1 MAHHARWTMSQVTE
15 LFNKPFLELMF
26 EAQQVHRQHFDP
38 RHVQVST
45 LLSIKTGACPEDC
58 KYCPQSARYKTGL
71 ESERL
76 MEVEQVLDSARK
88 AKNAGSTRFCMG
100 AAWKNPHDRDMPYLE
115 QMVKG
120 VKAMGLEACMT
131 LGTLNEEQAQRLSA
145 AGLDYYNHNLDTS
158 PEFYGNIITTR
169 TYQERLDTL
178 KEELHY
184 LETTREKEVAEL
196 IKEARSFGD
205 LSENSEYDE
214 AKTEQGK
221 LYSRIAEITD
231 LIENAE
237 VVEKV
242 EVAADVVTIG
252 SHVRVLDVDEDA
264 EEEYT
269 IVGSQEANPM
279 EGCISDDSPFGF
291 ALKGHKV
298 GETVTVTAPVGELQ
312 FKIIAV
318 ENED

>member
-1 MAHHARWTMSQVTE
+1 M
-15 LFNKPFLELMF
+15 
-26 EAQQVHRQHFDP
+26 
-38 RHVQVST
+38 
-45 LLSIKTGACPEDC
+45 
-58 KYCPQSARYKTGL
+58 
-71 ESERL
+71 
-76 MEVEQVLDSARK
+76 
-88 AKNAGSTRFCMG
+88 
-100 AAWKNPHDRDMPYLE
+100 
-115 QMVKG
+115 KG
-120 VKAMGLEACMT
+120 VKEMGLEACMT

>member
-1 MAHHARWTMSQVTE
+1 MAIDS
-15 LFNKPFLELMF
+15 
-26 EAQQVHRQHFDP
+26 
-38 RHVQVST
+38 
-45 LLSIKTGACPEDC
+45 
-58 KYCPQSARYKTGL
+58 RYKM
-71 ESERL
+71 S
-76 MEVEQVLDSARK
+76 
-88 AKNAGSTRFCMG
+88 
-100 AAWKNPHDRDMPYLE
+100 
-115 QMVKG
+115 
-120 VKAMGLEACMT
+120 
-131 LGTLNEEQAQRLSA
+131 
-145 AGLDYYNHNLDTS
+145 
-158 PEFYGNIITTR
+158 
-169 TYQERLDTL
+169 QERLDAL

-252 SHVRVLDVDEDA
+252 SRVRVLDVDEDV

-279 EGCISDDSPFGF
+279 ECRISDDSPFGK
-291 ALKGHKV
+291 ALLGHKV
-298 GETVTVTAPVGELQ
+298 GDIVEVEAPIGVLKYKILTVE
-312 FKIIAV
+312 K
-318 ENED
+318 

>member
-1 MAHHARWTMSQVTE
+1 MAKEFKISALRLKELEQE
-15 LFNKPFLELMF
+15 LF
-26 EAQQVHRQHFDP
+26 
-38 RHVQVST
+38 
-45 LLSIKTGACPEDC
+45 
-58 KYCPQSARYKTGL
+58 
-71 ESERL
+71 
-76 MEVEQVLDSARK
+76 
-88 AKNAGSTRFCMG
+88 
-100 AAWKNPHDRDMPYLE
+100 YL
-115 QMVKG
+115 K
-120 VKAMGLEACMT
+120 
-131 LGTLNEEQAQRLSA
+131 
-145 AGLDYYNHNLDTS
+145 
-158 PEFYGNIITTR
+158 
-169 TYQERLDTL
+169 
-178 KEELHY
+178 
-184 LETTREKEVAEL
+184 TTREKEVAEQ

-279 EGCISDDSPFGF
+279 EGRISDDSPFGRG
-291 ALKGHKV
+291 LLGHV
-298 GETVTVTAPVGELQ
+298 EGETITIAAPAGDLQ
-312 FKIIAV
+312 FKILHT
-318 ENED
+318 EKKN